1 VVTGLLE
8 EDGMFGEIERLS
20 TFGGEQLKSDG
31 GLGQGKYCMA
41 GVKWKGE
48 CSSLV
53 EGDDLKGKCVS

>member
-1 VVTGLLE
+1 VVTGLRE
-8 EDGMFGEIERLS
+8 EDGMFGEVKGLS

-41 GVKWKGE
+41 CVEWKGE